1 MISRPY
7 QAIDGDVQ
15 RLCGVAGKGHMIRPG
30 AVEQRRQ
37 LFPGGVNG
45 PGSGEAPIMGPPGAV
60 PHGVHGRRHR
70 LNDPAGLMKGG
81 GGIIKIDHGLMTFPA
96 AESFSAMTYIFV
108 TPPTASVSFSL

>member
-1 MISRPY
+1 MISWPY

-45 PGSGEAPIMGPPGAV
+45 PGSG
-60 PHGVHGRRHR
+60 
-70 LNDPAGLMKGG
+70 GL
-81 GGIIKIDHGLMTFPA
+81 
-96 AESFSAMTYIFV
+96 
-108 TPPTASVSFSL
+108 